1 MVNLKQGD
9 IIFIDSEPHAGR
21 EEGGHDPQRGNIRRP
36 LVVLS
41 NDAYNAK
48 TKMIVGMP
56 ITSKMINDR
65 RIFLPIADQVSGV
78 KGSVI
83 TYMIPNYDYVA
94 RHAEVVGKIK
104 PSVLGELLRRA
115 QSIF

>member
-1 MVNLKQGD
+1 MVRLKQGD
-9 IIFIDSEPHAGR
+9 IVFIDAEPHAGH

-41 NDAYNAK
+41 NDAYNSR

-56 ITSKMINDR
+56 ITSKIINNR
-65 RIFLPIADQVSGV
+65 RIFLPIADQGSGV

-94 RHAEVVGKIK
+94 RHAEVVGKVK
-104 PSVLGELLRRA
+104 PNILSELLRRA
-115 QSIF
+115 QNIF